1 MPSAEKSSL
10 QAAKL
15 EGTPPVD
22 PKSVENSQ
30 KEASSQD
37 LEKLQTP
44 IQQVISIISNKVRNL
59 EKRKVSV

>member
-15 EGTPPVD
+15 EGTPPID
-22 PKSVENSQ
+22 PKTVENSQ
-30 KEASSQD
+30 KEAASQD
-37 LEKLQTP
+37 LEKQSP